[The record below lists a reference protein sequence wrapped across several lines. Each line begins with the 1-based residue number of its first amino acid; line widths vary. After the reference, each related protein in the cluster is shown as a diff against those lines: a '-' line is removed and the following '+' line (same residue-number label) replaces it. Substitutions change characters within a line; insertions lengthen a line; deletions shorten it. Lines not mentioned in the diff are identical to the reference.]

1 MDGRRY
7 YRPIQEVLILYGE
20 TMANFTEKGQT
31 GLSQYNGIIKDDFL
45 REFTGKEA
53 YKRFNEMRLN
63 SSIIASGLSAVEY
76 IIRRMSWN
84 FSEGEGEDDPRHE
97 LLEDA
102 RKAMSMS
109 WNDHISE
116 ALTFIVFGFYVCE
129 KIYQRDDKGRILWR
143 KFATRGQDTVYR
155 WEFDKNGGI
164 EAMVQMAAPNYD
176 VITLPIKDLLIYR
189 TRLERGNPEGRSL
202 LRPAWI
208 PYYYTKNLQQIEAI
222 GFERDLNGLPVI
234 KLPEGADTAETDTS
248 DLGKAQK
255 MVRNLRNDE
264 QAGATLPF
272 GWDLLLLSGAGKGF
286 SALADAIKRYESR
299 TAMVFF
305 TQSLLLG
312 QDGVGSLALSTDMKN
327 FLITFADAIA
337 DIIAE
342 TFSKYA
348 IPDLLRLNGYTGE
361 ESQGIKLEHTPAGDV
376 DITKV
381 ADGLQKITN
390 MLTWDENDESW
401 LRQMV
406 GLPEKEAVDIKAGRD
421 VEDAKKQEEARK
433 IKEEVD
439 KEVKAN
445 DMMKA
450 EQFKSN
456 AKDDYKRRQM
466 ERKLEEMLTEHLA
479 ATKRRVLKEA
489 KAMQGSNFEAENHG
503 ALSCHPRVR

>member
-1 MDGRRY
+1 
-7 YRPIQEVLILYGE
+7 
-20 TMANFTEKGQT
+20 MANFTEKGQT
-31 GLSQYNGIIKDDFL
+31 GLNQFNGIIKDDFL

-63 SSIIASGLSAVEY
+63 SPIIASGLSAVEY

-84 FSEGEGEDDPRHE
+84 FSEGEIEDDPRHE

-102 RKAMSMS
+102 RDAMIMS

-116 ALTFIVFGFYVCE
+116 ALSFIVFGFYVCE
-129 KIYQRDDKGRILWR
+129 KVYQRDDKGRILWR

-164 EAMVQMAAPNYD
+164 EALVQMAAPNYD

-208 PYYYTKNLQQIEAI
+208 PYYYTKNLQSIEAI
-222 GFERDLNGLPVI
+222 GFERDLNGLPVV
-234 KLPEGADTAETDTS
+234 LMPEGADTSESDTS

-255 MVRNLRNDE
+255 MGRNVRNDE
-264 QAGATLPF
+264 QASITLPF
-272 GWDLLLLSGAGKGF
+272 GWDFKLLSGSGKSF
-286 SALADAIKRYESR
+286 EALSNAIKRYESR

-348 IPDLLRLNGYTGE
+348 IPDLLRLNGYIGE

-376 DITKV
+376 DITRI
-381 ADGLQKITN
+381 ADGLQKTMN

-401 LRQMV
+401 LRQMM
-406 GLPEKEAVDIKAGRD
+406 GLPEKEAADIKAGRD
-421 VEDAKKQEEARK
+421 IEDAKKQEEARK
-433 IKEEVD
+433 VKEAED
-439 KEVKAN
+439 KEAKTN

-450 EQFKSN
+450 DLYRAN

-466 ERKLEEMLTEHLA
+466 ERKLEDAITKHLA
-479 ATKRRVLKEA
+479 KTKRRVLKEA
-489 KAMQGSNFEAENHG
+489 EAM
-503 ALSCHPRVR
+503 RK